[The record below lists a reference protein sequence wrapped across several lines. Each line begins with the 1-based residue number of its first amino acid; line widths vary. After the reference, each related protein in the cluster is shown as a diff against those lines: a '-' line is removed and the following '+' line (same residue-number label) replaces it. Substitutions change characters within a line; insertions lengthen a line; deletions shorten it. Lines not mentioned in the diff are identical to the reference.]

1 MSRFLIR
8 EVASL
13 LLPRNFCV
21 LCLAPGARPIFAA
34 EPCFGAKMSTSTATF
49 SNNSATS
56 APSSNNT
63 SAAHPTTPSAGV
75 QPAPVRASTAVRS
88 RAWVFTINNP
98 TAEDIEGV
106 KRFGRTC
113 VRMIAASERVT
124 TPHIQGYCERRNAV
138 SMATMANALPRAHL
152 EVRKGTALQ
161 AWEYCEKQ
169 DKDPFVHGTKPEP
182 PAQGKRTDLAAAAA
196 IVVDRGLTALAE
208 EMPQQVRFFAPYER
222 LFNPTPLAPSWYP
235 SQEDHHR
242 YPRYVM
248 TEVGYL
254 PEDMV
259 FVN

>member
-1 MSRFLIR
+1 MS
-8 EVASL
+8 S
-13 LLPRNFCV
+13 
-21 LCLAPGARPIFAA
+21 
-34 EPCFGAKMSTSTATF
+34 STATL
-49 SNNSATS
+49 STNSATS

-63 SAAHPTTPSAGV
+63 SAAHPPTPTARAH
-75 QPAPVRASTAVRS
+75 PAPVRAATAVRS

-98 TAEDIEGV
+98 TAADWEGV

-113 VRMIAASERVT
+113 VRCIAANET
-124 TPHIQGYCERRNAV
+124 GGQEGTPHIQGYCERRNAV

-152 EVRKGTALQ
+152 EQRRGTALQ

-169 DKDPFVHGTKPEP
+169 DKSPFVHGDKPPP
-182 PAQGKRTDLAAAAA
+182 PAQGKRNDLAAAAA

-259 FVN
+259 YVN